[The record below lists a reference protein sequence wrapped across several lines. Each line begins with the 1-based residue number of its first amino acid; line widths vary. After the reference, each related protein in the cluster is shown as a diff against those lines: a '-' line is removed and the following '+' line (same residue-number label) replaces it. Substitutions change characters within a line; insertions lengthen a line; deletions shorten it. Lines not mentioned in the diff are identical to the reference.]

1 MIFKS
6 YLIEQEINKLNKKIN
21 LIYGENLG
29 LINELKRLI
38 KEFSKN
44 IKIIRFNE
52 EEILKNNKILFRELS
67 NNSLFEEEKI
77 IFIDQAS
84 DKIIGLIQEAEEAQ
98 FDARIYLFAGVLDK
112 KSKLRNYL
120 EISNS
125 YFVVPCYEDNEATL
139 KK

>member
-52 EEILKNNKILFRELS
+52 EEILKNNKILLRELS

-84 DKIIGLIQEAEEAQ
+84 DKIIGLIQEAEETQ

-125 YFVVPCYEDNEATL
+125 YFVVPCY
-139 KK
+139 

>member
-52 EEILKNNKILFRELS
+52 EEILKNNKILLRELS
-67 NNSLFEEEKI
+67 KKLSLTL
-77 IFIDQAS
+77 
-84 DKIIGLIQEAEEAQ
+84 GY
-98 FDARIYLFAGVLDK
+98 IYLQ
-112 KSKLRNYL
+112 
-120 EISNS
+120 E
-125 YFVVPCYEDNEATL
+125 C
-139 KK
+139 